1 MSPSP
6 SRSNGFDGLRLVAA
20 SLVIYG
26 HAYPLT
32 GRVGPALLGSYL
44 HAIGVKIFF
53 VVSGYLIAASWR
65 ADPDMARFW
74 ARRSLRI
81 FPGLI
86 LVCLVAVLALGPALT
101 MLPLGEYFRAPATP
115 AYFWNIALYPMFD
128 LPGVFV
134 AGQPLTAVNGAL
146 WTLPVE
152 VAMYA
157 GLALLLGPA
166 ARLWRK
172 AGFTAD
178 FGAVAAPAAAL
189 ALLGGSL
196 YALRIAPGPPLVIWG
211 TNWTAALD
219 IMPFF
224 ALGACVATLKLET
237 ACRPLPAAALAL
249 AGALLLRDPLSRE
262 TLLALCL
269 TALVIGLGRR
279 HFRALNPLDGHD
291 LSYGVYLYGFPIQ
304 QSLIHFF
311 GARQSPAVNA
321 AAALTLALICAALS
335 WRLVERPA
343 LALKP
348 ARPRPEGLK

>member
-101 MLPLGEYFRAPATP
+101 MLSPGEYFRAPATP

-166 ARLWRK
+166 ARPFLRGEEAVTLVLPPAK
-172 AGFTAD
+172 ARRGRRG
-178 FGAVAAPAAAL
+178 GAEANPVGDPL
-189 ALLGGSL
+189 FD
-196 YALRIAPGPPLVIWG
+196 ALRALRRDLAHEAGVPPYVIFHDS
-211 TNWTAALD
+211 TLRELAA
-219 IMPFF
+219 
-224 ALGACVATLKLET
+224 
-237 ACRPLPAAALAL
+237 R
-249 AGALLLRDPLSRE
+249 
-262 TLLALCL
+262 
-269 TALVIGLGRR
+269 
-279 HFRALNPLDGHD
+279 
-291 LSYGVYLYGFPIQ
+291 
-304 QSLIHFF
+304 
-311 GARQSPAVNA
+311 
-321 AAALTLALICAALS
+321 
-335 WRLVERPA
+335 
-343 LALKP
+343 
-348 ARPRPEGLK
+348 RPRSDAELAHIGGIGTRKREVYGQAFLAVIAQFADD